1 MPGRRDWLCKRVIS
15 SVASQ
20 STHKTSYLG
29 FRNLKCGDYS
39 TACRCYTTPLHHG
52 WGHLAGSQGI
62 SDLPWLQ
69 IGVDI
74 QADVCFLNNQTGC
87 LLRADQN
94 WNLEEVQLA
103 LVQTRQTETMLTA
116 RGGSLK
122 TLREMVTHL
131 PPEICKLLAW
141 ESCCA
146 LLLHR
151 TMNAGSVMGKDN
163 GWKFANNIKWY
174 CSHVNMA

>member
-1 MPGRRDWLCKRVIS
+1 MERTQIPGRRDWLCKRETG

-20 STHKTSYLG
+20 SAHKTSYLG
-29 FRNLKCGDYS
+29 FHNLKCGDYS
-39 TACRCYTTPLHHG
+39 TACRCYSTPLQHG
-52 WGHLAGSQGI
+52 WGHLAGSAMTPNSGRY
-62 SDLPWLQ
+62 SGRCL
-69 IGVDI
+69 
-74 QADVCFLNNQTGC
+74 FLNNQTGC

-131 PPEICKLLAW
+131 QAEICKLLAW
-141 ESCCA
+141 EPFCA
-146 LLLHR
+146 LTTQNHECR
-151 TMNAGSVMGKDN
+151 FCYGQG
-163 GWKFANNIKWY
+163 
-174 CSHVNMA
+174 